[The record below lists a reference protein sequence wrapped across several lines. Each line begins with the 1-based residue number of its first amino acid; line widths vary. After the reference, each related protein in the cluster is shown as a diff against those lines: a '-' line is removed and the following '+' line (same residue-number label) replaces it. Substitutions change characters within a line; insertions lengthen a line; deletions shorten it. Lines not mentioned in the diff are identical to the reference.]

1 MKKERSATNTYA
13 RIHPHRLT
21 SHHRNRSDY
30 ITSEFLWQ
38 RVLCTRNQRVTTFA
52 IINEVEIT
60 ELARL
65 KAPGCAILTYTALL
79 TFCRNKVSCFPSI
92 ETIRNYLGNHYNLRT
107 IHKALKWLSDNKLI
121 KRNEKTS
128 KRRFVLLKRLIS
140 HTPDRAHEHAQSG
153 TIRKEHKKTSFLRE
167 ELKKYKE
174 IVRSFPRKRRKS
186 KPSKKELARREAQRA
201 KQQAKLERKEQSA
214 ERAWAL
220 IVGHDYSINDLTE
233 IQRIN
238 LLKAIQNKT
247 LQDYDWIQEYHP
259 RKILSIQND
268 LGGLSEQ
275 RF

>member
-1 MKKERSATNTYA
+1 M
-13 RIHPHRLT
+13 
-21 SHHRNRSDY
+21 
-30 ITSEFLWQ
+30 
-38 RVLCTRNQRVTTFA
+38 TTFA

-65 KAPGCAILTYTALL
+65 KAPGCAILTYTTLL

-153 TIRKEHKKTSFLRE
+153 TIRKEHKKTSFLRD

-174 IVRSFPRKRRKS
+174 IVLSFPRKGRKS
-186 KPSKKELARREAQRA
+186 KPSKKELARREAQAAEA
-201 KQQAKLERKEQSA
+201 KRQREAYKSSSEGLFQRLVIGDSPSTLSNEQLCLLYREFTYHDTDFSQWAREHNNDVVHKLLSFCEE
-214 ERAWAL
+214 
-220 IVGHDYSINDLTE
+220 
-233 IQRIN
+233 
-238 LLKAIQNKT
+238 
-247 LQDYDWIQEYHP
+247 
-259 RKILSIQND
+259 KI
-268 LGGLSEQ
+268 
-275 RF
+275 